1 MAKQNKFDRAQ
12 EVAVAMNEIM
22 RLESADQGALLDVVL
37 NYFCEDT
44 ESTYR
49 TLTVT
54 QMTVGRRRTILTGH
68 TAPTL
73 NQYIVYIHRQKNKY
87 NNSEVN
93 GIKLLLALTKSVM
106 FTSIQ
111 N

>member
-22 RLESADQGALLDVVL
+22 RLESADQGALLDAASVRTL
-37 NYFCEDT
+37 
-44 ESTYR
+44 ESTNR

-54 QMTVGRRRTILTGH
+54 QMTVGRRRTIMTGH

-73 NQYIVYIHRQKNKY
+73 NQLQVHSLHTQ
-87 NNSEVN
+87 
-93 GIKLLLALTKSVM
+93 TKK
-106 FTSIQ
+106 IQ
-111 N
+111 Q